1 MVIGQG
7 VKLALAGV
15 ILGLFGAYGAAHF
28 VRTVLYNVT
37 PGDPLSFGGVTF
49 FLIAVAGLA
58 SYVPARRATAV
69 DPLTALRAE

>member
-1 MVIGQG
+1 
-7 VKLALAGV
+7 
-15 ILGLFGAYGAAHF
+15 
-28 VRTVLYNVT
+28 VLYNVT

>member
-7 VKLALAGV
+7 IKLACAGV
-15 ILGLFGAYGAAHF
+15 IVGLFGAYGAARF

-37 PGDPLSFGGVTF
+37 PTDPVSFSGVTV
-49 FLIAVAGLA
+49 FLIAVAALA